1 SDGPSRRE
9 GRAGEFGMRSRFTAR
24 WKIGIDPALRV
35 SSLAPRNVRALLWLP
50 PRSARSGLML
60 TSPETNS
67 GCVARHLDRVRV
79 QKSDCSR
86 LCPLIGY
93 SDSLHPDCYAARPA
107 YCSSIHRIDPLQ
119 YQFAADTLLRIGA
132 GATDGDAPPRGR
144 FGRGTDVTNGNRLH
158 HVGNWGRRS
167 RFETW
172 LCPGYP
178 RREGLYFLLTRSER
192 LGPEVRLVGA

>member
-1 SDGPSRRE
+1 
-9 GRAGEFGMRSRFTAR
+9 MRSRFTAP
-24 WKIGIDPALRV
+24 WKMGIDPALRV
-35 SSLAPRNVRALLWLP
+35 SSLAPRNFRALLWLP

-67 GCVARHLDRVRV
+67 GCVCAAPRP
-79 QKSDCSR
+79 SACTEIR
-86 LCPLIGY
+86 LLKIVPLIGY
-93 SDSLHPDCYAARPA
+93 SDSLHADCYAARPA

-144 FGRGTDVTNGNRLH
+144 FGRGTDVTNWN
-158 HVGNWGRRS
+158 RS
-167 RFETW
+167 RCPASRRQLGETAPIETW

-178 RREGLYFLLTRSER
+178 RREGLYFPLTRSER
-192 LGPEVRLVGA
+192 LGPEVRLVGAPIVA